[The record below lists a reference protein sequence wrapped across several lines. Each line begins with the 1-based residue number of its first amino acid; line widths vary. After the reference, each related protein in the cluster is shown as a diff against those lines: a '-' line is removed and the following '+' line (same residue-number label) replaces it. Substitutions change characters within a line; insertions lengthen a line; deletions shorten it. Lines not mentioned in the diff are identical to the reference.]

1 MKTRILLT
9 TIGAAALA
17 AITINASAYDIALS
31 PRAHGNQI
39 KTVPGVTAAQPTQPA
54 PADQAALSP
63 RAAASQ
69 IVTVKGT
76 ETVAVK
82 CSATGSP
89 KYLATVGN
97 AARTTCC
104 NTHACRVPNDE
115 HLRQRE
121 ITINRV
127 VPTNQKA

>member
-1 MKTRILLT
+1 MKTRILLA

-31 PRAHGNQI
+31 PRAAANQI
-39 KTVPGVTAAQPTQPA
+39 KTVPSVTADQPTQPA
-54 PADQAALSP
+54 PADQATLSP
-63 RAAASQ
+63 RTAASQ

-76 ETVAVK
+76 ETVVVK

-104 NTHACRVPNDE
+104 NLTLAECPTMSACGNA
-115 HLRQRE
+115 
-121 ITINRV
+121 
-127 VPTNQKA
+127 K

>member
-1 MKTRILLT
+1 MKIRILLAT
-9 TIGAAALA
+9 LSAAALA
-17 AITINASAYDIALS
+17 AITFNVSAGDPLLS
-31 PRAHGNQI
+31 PRAQDNQI
-39 KTVPGVTAAQPTQPA
+39 KVVPGVTAVQPAQPV

-76 ETVAVK
+76 KVSAVK

-104 NTHACRVPNDE
+104 NSTLAEC
-115 HLRQRE
+115 
-121 ITINRV
+121 
-127 VPTNQKA
+127 PTMSTCGSAK

>member
-1 MKTRILLT
+1 MKRPKKERINMKTRNFLT

-31 PRAHGNQI
+31 PRAAANQI
-39 KTVPGVTAAQPTQPA
+39 KIVPSVTAAQPAQPA
-54 PADQAALSP
+54 TADQAALSP

-69 IVTVKGT
+69 VATVTGT
-76 ETVAVK
+76 ETVTVK

-97 AARTTCC
+97 AARMACCKLTIAECPTMSTC
-104 NTHACRVPNDE
+104 ASA
-115 HLRQRE
+115 
-121 ITINRV
+121 
-127 VPTNQKA
+127 K